1 MKDQASFYSFQ
12 KKIFEYIKQTKDAQ
26 DPDNEVT
33 NRKMWAVC
41 DLGIQIIMQRSVFS
55 PQVSSSETCRDITEI
70 SVTHL

>member
-55 PQVSSSETCRDITEI
+55 PKSVVVKLVEI
-70 SVTHL
+70 S

>member
-26 DPDNEVT
+26 DADNEVT

-41 DLGIQIIMQRSVFS
+41 DLGIQIIMQRFVCF
-55 PQVSSSETCRDITEI
+55 TYC
-70 SVTHL
+70 HLVYFCCVDCTLR